1 MSGYPTSSPDSE
13 LPMTSAP
20 HSLAFTAAKNLFAH
34 DFRSLAVKDL
44 LDARDQFHVHLA
56 HKPNVFSTAIGLYLI
71 RTSDPD
77 SGNDSRHR
85 TRRPKASPRTLLNTV
100 VKDWSWPCILVFVT
114 EWLTLD
120 DLRSKPDQVIPP
132 FVYMPDGRM
141 VPICVVLAESSNLPP
156 RVVAPSSLAD
166 STVGIGCPIYVDAQG
181 MRRMGT
187 AACLVS
193 DGSDF
198 YILTNTHLA
207 GESGRA
213 VRALLR
219 GIPLLIGTT
228 HGARNLTEKTF
239 SEVYP
244 ELPGRDSVVN
254 IDAAIVRMEDATAWN
269 PKALAQ
275 PLGPVADF
283 SAQTASLSWIG
294 RPVVGQGAASGQ
306 MRGEIKAIFYRYKS
320 IGGRDYVAD
329 FVIGSSADATEPL
342 MTQPGDSGSLWCLDS
357 VLAPNALSPFAM
369 EWGGQRISS
378 GPSTGQF
385 LQLSLATSM
394 AVTLRELNLDIVQ
407 DPAAERT
414 QYWGPVGHFKIGQQ
428 ACFLVKDQSLQSFFT
443 ANVNN
448 LSYSSDAQIKLA
460 THLQAAAGFVPL
472 SDVPDVVWKTNINR
486 SKPSVARAQENWNH
500 YADID
505 LPGADGKTL
514 LDNYLADPKSL
525 NYKAWIAFYKT
536 APPPSAAASKTM
548 NYGALPFRV
557 WQIFAQMVPYAKQSD
572 GANFLTAAGCLAH
585 YVGDSCQPLH
595 SSQHSDG
602 LNGASTGV
610 HSTYEDN
617 MVDAYAD
624 QIGAGIAA
632 AIAKLT
638 FKPRKISTAWDAAMA
653 VMDLM
658 NFCHQALPPETI
670 CSVYNKARPGSGKSA
685 TTNLAV
691 LKALWDNCGDA
702 TIEVIAAGAVTLAAI
717 WQAAWTASGA
727 SSSTSWLTRI
737 YDGTKD
743 LMPIYENDEFLR
755 SLHLPYLSQTD
766 LPGSD
771 APVNPPT
778 PPAAKTPAK
787 KTAGKNAR
795 KTPAKK
801 GARKTGQTPA
811 KRIPKK
817 RTRKS

>member
-1 MSGYPTSSPDSE
+1 MPSPQHSFR
-13 LPMTSAP
+13 SA
-20 HSLAFTAAKNLFAH
+20 STKNLFAH
-34 DFRSLAVKDL
+34 DFRSLGVKDL

-71 RTSDPD
+71 RTTDPD
-77 SGNDSRHR
+77 AANSRHQR
-85 TRRPKASPRTLLNTV
+85 EREPDASPRTLLNSV

-114 EWLTLD
+114 EWQTLN
-120 DLRSKPDQVIPP
+120 DLSAKPEQVIPP
-132 FVYMPDGRM
+132 FVYMADGRM
-141 VPICVVLAESSNLPP
+141 IPICVVLAQSANLPA
-156 RVVAPSSLAD
+156 RTVAASRLDSSTLG
-166 STVGIGCPIYVDAQG
+166 VGSPLYVDAQG

-198 YILTNTHLA
+198 YVLTNTHLA
-207 GESGRA
+207 GEVGRP
-213 VRALLR
+213 VRAMLR
-219 GIPLLIGTT
+219 GIPQLVGTT
-228 HGARNLTEKTF
+228 QGARKLTEKTF
-239 SEVYP
+239 SQIYP

-254 IDAAIVRMEDATAWN
+254 IDAAIVRMEDANAWD
-269 PKALAQ
+269 PKALAK

-283 SAQTASLSWIG
+283 SAETASLSWIG
-294 RPVVGQGAASGQ
+294 RAVVGQGAASGP
-306 MRGEIKAIFYRYKS
+306 MNGEIKALFYRYKS

-329 FVIGSSADATEPL
+329 FVIGSGAAATKPL

-357 VLAPNALSPFAM
+357 VLEPNTLSPVAM

-378 GPSTGQF
+378 GPATGQF
-385 LQLSLATSM
+385 LQLSLATSV
-394 AVTLRELNLDIVQ
+394 AVTLRELSLDIVQ
-407 DPAAERT
+407 DSAAERT

-428 ACFLVKDQSLQSFFT
+428 ACFLVKDPALQKFFT
-443 ANVNN
+443 SNVDN

-460 THLQAAAGFVPL
+460 THLQAGAGFVPL
-472 SDVPDVVWKTNINR
+472 SDVPDVVWKTNINK
-486 SKPSVARAQENWNH
+486 SKPAVARAQENWNH

-514 LDNYLADPKSL
+514 LENYLADAKSL
-525 NYKAWIAFYKT
+525 DYQAWIDFYKH
-536 APPPSAAASKTM
+536 APVPSAATSKTM

-557 WQIFAQMVPYAKQSD
+557 WQIFAQLVDYAKQPD
-572 GANFLTAAGCLAH
+572 GAEFLTAAGCLAH

-624 QIGAGIAA
+624 EIAAGIAS
-632 AIAKLT
+632 AIESLT
-638 FKPRKISTAWDAAMA
+638 FVPRSITSPWDAAMA

-658 NFCHQALPPETI
+658 NFCHQTLPPETI
-670 CSVYNKARPGSGKSA
+670 CDVYNKAHPGGGKSA
-685 TTNLAV
+685 TKNAAV

-717 WQAAWTASGA
+717 WQAAWTLSGA
-727 SSSTSWLTRI
+727 SSTVSWLGTT
-737 YDGTKD
+737 YDGGKD
-743 LMPIYENDEFLR
+743 LLPIYENPKFLR
-755 SLHLPYLSQTD
+755 SLHLPYLGQAD

-771 APVNPPT
+771 APGSPPPPPPP
-778 PPAAKTPAK
+778 PPA
-787 KTAGKNAR
+787 GGQAR
-795 KTPAKK
+795 AKK
-801 GARKTGQTPA
+801 GAGNQGKVPAKKAAKKGGAAPA
-811 KRIPKK
+811 KRSPKK
-817 RTRKS
+817 RTPKV

>member
-1 MSGYPTSSPDSE
+1 MPIAAHSFNKPASS
-13 LPMTSAP
+13 
-20 HSLAFTAAKNLFAH
+20 KNLFAH
-34 DFRSLAVKDL
+34 DFRSLGVKDL

-56 HKPNVFSTAIGLYLI
+56 HKPNVFSTAVGLYLI

-77 SGNDSRHR
+77 SGSDIHHR
-85 TRRPKASPRTLLNTV
+85 TRKLNASPRTLLNSV

-114 EWLTLD
+114 QWQTLD
-120 DLRSKPDQVIPP
+120 DLHSKPDEVIPP

-156 RVVAPSSLAD
+156 RVAAPSTLTASSL
-166 STVGIGCPIYVDAQG
+166 GIGCPIYVDAQG

-187 AACLVS
+187 AACMVS

-213 VRALLR
+213 VRALFR

-228 HGARNLTEKTF
+228 HGTRNLTEKTF

-254 IDAAIVRMEDATAWN
+254 IDAAIVRMEDATTWN
-269 PKALAQ
+269 PKALAKT
-275 PLGPVADF
+275 LGPVADF

-294 RPVVGQGAASGQ
+294 RPMVGQGAASGQ
-306 MRGEIKAIFYRYKS
+306 MRGEIKALFYRYKS

-357 VLAPNALSPFAM
+357 VLEPDTLSPVAM

-428 ACFLVKDQSLQSFFT
+428 ACFLVKDQALRSFFT

-460 THLQAAAGFVPL
+460 THLQAGAGFVPL

-505 LPGADGKTL
+505 LPGVNGKTL
-514 LDNYLADPKSL
+514 LDNYLADPRSL
-525 NYKAWIAFYKT
+525 NYQAWIGFYKT
-536 APPPSAAASKTM
+536 APPPSAATSKTM

-557 WQIFAQMVPYAKQSD
+557 WQIFAQIVEYAKQSD
-572 GANFLTAAGCLAH
+572 GPNFLTAAGCLAH

-624 QIGAGIAA
+624 KIAAGIAA

-670 CSVYNKARPGSGKSA
+670 CSVYNKARSGSGKSA
-685 TTNLAV
+685 TTNPAV

-702 TIEVIAAGAVTLAAI
+702 TIEVIAAGAITLAAI
-717 WQAAWTASGA
+717 WQAAWTVSGA
-727 SSSTSWLTRI
+727 SSSARWITNT
-737 YDGTKD
+737 YDGAKD
-743 LMPIYENDEFLR
+743 LMPIYEDKSFLR
-755 SLHLPYLSQTD
+755 SLHLPYLSQAD

-771 APVNPPT
+771 APTNPPP

-787 KTAGKNAR
+787 KKRGKKAGKI
-795 KTPAKK
+795 PAKK
-801 GARKTGQTPA
+801 VARKGRH
-811 KRIPKK
+811 K
-817 RTRKS
+817 